1 MYRLRKKQILQII
14 LNFALIILVFL
25 AFYPLLFTL
34 LTSFKDNEQ
43 FFKSFWGFP
52 YPVIWINYKDA
63 LNVLLPYIGNS
74 FFIAFVSI
82 FLILMISA
90 LAAYAF
96 SRLRFPGKEIFY
108 IGVVALMM
116 IPGLLQLIPRFSL
129 LKDFGLLDSYRGIIL
144 GYVAGGLTMA
154 IMILRAALEGQ
165 PEELYEAARIDGSG
179 EIHSF
184 FKIALPLVKP
194 TLGTVAIINLLGIWN
209 DYLWPLI
216 VTGDE
221 KKFTMALGLI
231 KFRSSFGN
239 TTLYGPTF
247 AGYMVASL
255 PLIIL
260 FLIFMD
266 YFMEG
271 LTAGAIKM

>member
-1 MYRLRKKQILQII
+1 MYRLIKKRIPQFVLNII
-14 LNFALIILVFL
+14 LGFLVFL

-34 LTSFKDNEQ
+34 ITSFKDNEQ
-43 FFKSFWGFP
+43 FFKSFWGLP
-52 YPVIWINYKDA
+52 YPIVWFNYKDA
-63 LNVLLPYIGNS
+63 LNTLLPYIGNS

-82 FLILMISA
+82 MFILMISA

-96 SRLRFPGKEIFY
+96 SRLRFPGKEFFY
-108 IGVVALMM
+108 IAVVALMM

-129 LKDFGLLDSYRGIIL
+129 LKDFGLLDTYRGIIL

-154 IMILRAALEGQ
+154 IMILRAAFEGQ
-165 PEELYEAARIDGSG
+165 PEELFEAARIDGSG

-184 FKIALPLVKP
+184 FRIALPLVKP

-271 LTAGAIKM
+271 LTAGAVKM

>member
-1 MYRLRKKQILQII
+1 MQDVVKRKIFQILLHVI
-14 LNFALIILVFL
+14 LIILVFIS
-25 AFYPLLFTL
+25 FYPMIFTF
-34 LTSFKDNEQ
+34 LTSLKDNEQ
-43 FFKSFWGFP
+43 FFKSFWGLP
-52 YPVIWINYKDA
+52 NPIIPANYADA
-63 LNVLLPYIGNS
+63 FKTLLPYIGNS
-74 FFIAFVSI
+74 FFIAFSSI
-82 FLILMISA
+82 FLILLISA
-90 LAAYAF
+90 LASYAF
-96 SRLRFPGKEIFY
+96 SKLKFPGKEPIY
-108 IGVVALMM
+108 IAVVALMM

-129 LKDFGLLDSYRGIIL
+129 LKQFNMLDTYQGIIL

-154 IMILRAALEGQ
+154 IMIIRASFDSQ
-165 PEELYEAARIDGSG
+165 PEELYEAARIDGAS
-179 EIHSF
+179 EIRSF
-184 FKIALPLVKP
+184 FQIALPLVKP
-194 TLGTVAIINLLGIWN
+194 TLGTVAIINLLSIWN

-216 VTGDE
+216 VTSDE

-231 KFRSSFGN
+231 KFKSSFGN

-271 LTAGAIKM
+271 LTAGAVKM

>member
-1 MYRLRKKQILQII
+1 MNGKVRGKVAQGL
-14 LNFALIILVFL
+14 LNIVLIFFAFVSI
-25 AFYPLLFTL
+25 YPMIFTL

-43 FFKSFWGFP
+43 FFKNFWGFP
-52 YPVIWINYKDA
+52 NPIIWTNYRDA
-63 LNVLLPYIGNS
+63 FNTLLKYIGNS

-82 FLILMISA
+82 ALIILISA
-90 LAAYAF
+90 MAGYAF
-96 SRLRFPGKEIFY
+96 CRLKFPGKEFFY
-108 IGVVALMM
+108 VAIVALMM
-116 IPGLLQLIPRFSL
+116 IPGLLQLIPRFAL
-129 LKDFGLLDSYRGIIL
+129 LKDFGMLDTYRGIIL
-144 GYVAGGLTMA
+144 GYVAGGLTMG
-154 IMILRAALEGQ
+154 IMVIRASFESQ

-179 EIHSF
+179 EIRSF

-194 TLGTVAIINLLGIWN
+194 TLGTVAIINLLNIWN

-216 VTGDE
+216 VTSDE
-221 KKFTMALGLI
+221 SKFTMALGLI
-231 KFRSSFGN
+231 KFKTSFGN

-271 LTAGAIKM
+271 LTAGAVKM